1 VNWWR
6 RLRRAHEE
14 TGFWPVLIPSVEEAV
29 RPSGA
34 FGTDPGARVARAAE
48 WDAVAL
54 LNPRGTLAEAPDEA
68 RKGMLARWPAEPYR
82 VEGLALPY
90 GRDGR
95 AARALVALVEA
106 LAGWHVPALLDYGY
120 WNDCPEPAV
129 HGAVLRYW
137 GDQYGAEL
145 VCMTETGLEVALTRP
160 PRTRL
165 DALAFAWEY
174 PVYCLDGM
182 SPYDADDIPD
192 LAGCLI
198 DAEVVRFWWD

>member
-1 VNWWR
+1 V
-6 RLRRAHEE
+6 
-14 TGFWPVLIPSVEEAV
+14 
-29 RPSGA
+29 
-34 FGTDPGARVARAAE
+34 ARVAE

-68 RKGMLARWPAEPYR
+68 RKGILARWPAEPYR

-129 HGAVLRYW
+129 YGAVLRYW

-165 DALAFAWEY
+165 TRAASCQLAR
-174 PVYCLDGM
+174 VL
-182 SPYDADDIPD
+182 S
-192 LAGCLI
+192 
-198 DAEVVRFWWD
+198 RSRWWPRPACRRSLGLGVTPIMR